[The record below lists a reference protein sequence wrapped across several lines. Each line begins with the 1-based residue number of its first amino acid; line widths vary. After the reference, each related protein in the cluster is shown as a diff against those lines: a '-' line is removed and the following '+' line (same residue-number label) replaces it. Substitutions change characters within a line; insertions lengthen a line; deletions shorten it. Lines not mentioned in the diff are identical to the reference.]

1 MPRGIAVAGTALA
14 DRILT
19 IPAYPSAGELT
30 VIRSLQTAV
39 GGCVPNV
46 AVDLRILDP
55 TLPVFAAARVGR
67 DENGALI
74 ERTLSAHGVHTGN
87 LRKSEAPTDF
97 TEVMSVPG
105 GQRTFFTYSG
115 AGGEFSADDLDFD
128 TLPVSQLHL
137 GYFLLLPR
145 VDAGEGEKILAA
157 AKARGIRTS
166 IDLVSEH
173 SDRYRSVV
181 LPVLPLVDDLIINE
195 TEAGALTGLPPEPA
209 KMREAAEILRAA
221 GAGRVIIHFKTGAVC
236 LSDEGFCTCPAIDIP
251 RERIL
256 GTTGAGDA
264 FCAGALLAIE
274 RGARDPEILEI
285 ASVAALGALL
295 SPDATGGM
303 KPLSVLRKMAGKDK
317 KGN

>member
-1 MPRGIAVAGTALA
+1 MAGTALA

-115 AGGEFSADDLDFD
+115 AGGEFSTDDLDFD

-137 GYFLLLPR
+137 GVIY
-145 VDAGEGEKILAA
+145 ILA
-157 AKARGIRTS
+157 
-166 IDLVSEH
+166 D
-173 SDRYRSVV
+173 
-181 LPVLPLVDDLIINE
+181 
-195 TEAGALTGLPPEPA
+195 
-209 KMREAAEILRAA
+209 
-221 GAGRVIIHFKTGAVC
+221 
-236 LSDEGFCTCPAIDIP
+236 
-251 RERIL
+251 
-256 GTTGAGDA
+256 
-264 FCAGALLAIE
+264 
-274 RGARDPEILEI
+274 
-285 ASVAALGALL
+285 
-295 SPDATGGM
+295 GM
-303 KPLSVLRKMAGKDK
+303 FFVFTA
-317 KGN
+317 N